1 MSLEVLKVHGW
12 KSNVMDNNKSN
23 ALEPRNLE
31 TLGLTVTMDAVTF
44 AKRLKEARLA
54 AGLTQEQLAQA
65 CGVTNR
71 AVSAWEKG
79 RASDI
84 LAENLFAAADKLKV
98 DPRWLA
104 TGHEDQA
111 KAAVGIAKEI
121 RELDPEQLEAIR
133 SLVHSMKR

>member
-1 MSLEVLKVHGW
+1 
-12 KSNVMDNNKSN
+12 
-23 ALEPRNLE
+23 
-31 TLGLTVTMDAVTF
+31 MDAVTF
-44 AKRLKEARLA
+44 AKRLREARLA
-54 AGLTQEQLAQA
+54 AGLTQEQLAHA

-84 LAENLFAAADKLKV
+84 LAENLFAAADKLGV

-111 KAAVGIAKEI
+111 RSAKGIAAEI
-121 RELDPEQLEAIR
+121 RDLSPEQLDAIR